1 MPTPTLVFAAA
12 TAVAALCGWL
22 SLRADRLAPAPD
34 EQDRRRR
41 RRRIPI
47 TGTVLAVAT
56 VAGAL
61 GFGTD
66 RLDGRSFGLLAI
78 AAALGAVGLA
88 LQHNPLRPFL
98 RIAAESV
105 AAVAT
110 VALGLRTGVTGTA
123 VTNVVVV
130 VVFLVV
136 MVESMRLLDVGPRA
150 AAGAVAPAAA
160 ALGVMAYGTGQ
171 DSVAT
176 LALAL
181 AGGLTGLLVVGTG
194 RTFVLGEPGTLFGGF
209 LLAALVVDV
218 TPATSTPLS
227 ALVVLPVLTVPLLNA
242 AVMVIDRLRRRRPL
256 TSRRPDGLPH
266 RLRTIPL
273 PWGVVLSILGGTSAL
288 LAALAVLADRQIVPV
303 ATPVAGAAMAGI
315 VLLATANNGKV
326 HRNKAPGLSTVV
338 RRSILATAFLAVAL
352 AVPAGLA
359 LFSVRGLVVD
369 GAAAA
374 ERGLEAARRGE
385 VEAAGSAFDQAE
397 AAFTSAADR
406 LDHPLATLGLA
417 VPVLGPNLSAVR
429 TLSGVGAE
437 LAGTGVA
444 VTTAAPQ
451 NLTVSSGT
459 VPVDE
464 IRRLAPDLAEAAT
477 DLDQARTVAAGVE
490 RAYLLPA
497 LRDELVGFD
506 ARLDRASADA
516 ESAAQAAAVVP
527 AILGGDETRRYFLA
541 IQNNAELRATGGFL
555 GNYGEL
561 VADNG
566 SLRLDRIGRHQ
577 ELNEAGPAVKVLA
590 APYDYLERYTPF
602 QVASTWE
609 SVNLSPDFPTV
620 ASVMSGL
627 YPQSGGQPVDGVIG
641 IDPIGLS
648 ALLALTGPVVV
659 ESWPEAI
666 TAQNVVDITLN
677 QAYVAFE
684 DDVDERIDFLATVA
698 SATVDALRTTDLG
711 SPARIVGVLGP
722 AARGGHLSLWFTRP
736 EEQALVK
743 GLSIAG
749 QVDPVDS
756 DSLLVVNQNVAANK
770 VDYYLRRTTSYD
782 VLLRPE
788 GDSVA
793 VAGRLR
799 VDMENQA
806 PDTGLPRYVIGP
818 FDERF
823 EAGENRTFVSVYT
836 PLALTGA
843 TWNGVP
849 VDLTAAEELGRRVY
863 SSFLGIPAQTTRT
876 LELQLQGTVAAVEG
890 GWYELDLLNQPLL
903 VSEAITATFEVP
915 HGWRIVE
922 AEGAELDG
930 RRRAVATVVA
940 DQDEVVRLLL
950 EPQG

>member
-1 MPTPTLVFAAA
+1 MPTASLVFAAA
-12 TAVAALCGWL
+12 VTVAALCGWL
-22 SLRADRLAPAPD
+22 SLRADRLVTTPE

-41 RRRIPI
+41 RRRPPI

-61 GFGTD
+61 GFGAG

-88 LQHNPLRPFL
+88 HQHDPLRPSL

-105 AAVAT
+105 AGLAA
-110 VALGLRTGVTGTA
+110 VALGLRTGLTGTA
-123 VTNVVVV
+123 LTNVVVV
-130 VVFLVV
+130 VVFVVV
-136 MVESMRLLDVGPRA
+136 MVESMRLLDVGPRSA
-150 AAGAVAPAAA
+150 AVVVAPAAA
-160 ALGVMAYGTGQ
+160 ALGVVAYGTGQ

-176 LALAL
+176 LGLGL
-181 AGGLTGLLVVGTG
+181 AGGLTGLLVVGTV
-194 RTFVLGEPGTLFGGF
+194 RTFVLGEAGTLFGGF

-218 TPATSTPLS
+218 TPATAAPLS
-227 ALVVLPVLTVPLLNA
+227 VLVVLPVLTVLLLNA

-256 TSRRPDGLPH
+256 TARRPDGFPH

-288 LAALAVLADRQIVPV
+288 LSLLTVLADRQLVPV
-303 ATPVAGAAMAGI
+303 ATPMAGGAMAGI
-315 VLLATANNGKV
+315 VLLVTASNGKV
-326 HRNKAPGLSTVV
+326 HRNKAPGLPTVV
-338 RRSILATAFLAVAL
+338 RRSALASTVLVVAL

-397 AAFTSAADR
+397 TAFISAADR

-417 VPVLGPNLSAVR
+417 VPVLGPNLAAVR

-437 LAGTGVA
+437 LAGTGAA

-477 DLDQARTVAAGVE
+477 DLDRARTVAAGVE
-490 RAYLLPA
+490 RAFLLPA
-497 LRDELVGFD
+497 LRHELVGFD
-506 ARLDRASADA
+506 ARLDRAAAEA

-527 AILGGDETRRYFLA
+527 AILGGDGTRRYFLA

-561 VADNG
+561 VADDG

-577 ELNEAGPAVKVLA
+577 ELNEAGPAVKELQ
-590 APYDYLERYTPF
+590 APDDYLERYTPF

-620 ASVMSGL
+620 ASVMTGL

-641 IDPIGLS
+641 IDPVGLS

-684 DDVDERIDFLATVA
+684 DDVDQRIDFLATVA
-698 SATVDALRTTDLG
+698 AASVDALRTTDLG
-711 SPARIVGVLGP
+711 SPARIAGVLGP
-722 AARGGHLSLWFTRP
+722 AAHGGHLSLWFTRP
-736 EEQALVK
+736 EEQALVDRL
-743 GLSIAG
+743 GIAG
-749 QVDPVDS
+749 RVDPVES
-756 DSLLVVNQNVAANK
+756 DSLLVINQNVAANK

-782 VLLRPE
+782 VLLRPD
-788 GDSVA
+788 GDRVA
-793 VAGRLR
+793 VTGRLR

-836 PLALTGA
+836 PLALAGA
-843 TWNGVP
+843 TWDGVP
-849 VDLTAAEELGRRVY
+849 VDLTAAEELGRQVY
-863 SSFLGIPAQTTRT
+863 SSFLGIPARSTRT
-876 LELQLQGTVAAVEG
+876 LELQFHGTVDAVAG
-890 GWYELDLLNQPLL
+890 GWYELDLLHQPLL
-903 VSEAITATFEVP
+903 APEAVHATFEVSD
-915 HGWRIVE
+915 GWQIVE
-922 AEGAELDG
+922 AEGAQLDG
-930 RRRAVATVVA
+930 ERRAIATVVA
-940 DQDEVVRLLL
+940 DRDEVVRLRV